1 MFYATQLKCFEEF
14 VQQRQNILCMS
25 GAIENTHPLLNLRK
39 AGGWP
44 PVGFNLSL
52 PGCLVHFLAYFG
64 KVKDQMK
71 KFPVLHMGEGVLSY
85 LDNAQM
91 NTPHFKKGL
100 PLCKRGCEYLGQS
113 IDPL

>member
-25 GAIENTHPLLNLRK
+25 GVIENTHRLLNLRK

-44 PVGFNLSL
+44 PVGYTLSL

-64 KVKDQMK
+64 NVKDHEK
-71 KFPVLHMGEGVLSY
+71 
-85 LDNAQM
+85 
-91 NTPHFKKGL
+91 
-100 PLCKRGCEYLGQS
+100 
-113 IDPL
+113 